1 MNTVM
6 PIGIDDFAEAR
17 QRYYLRETGTTYN
30 EAMALRIIHDAQE
43 TFLPLFE
50 TLQQELANNWVMA

>member
-50 TLQQELANNWVMA
+50 TL